1 MSSHLDPREHDHAAL
16 QHEAEHERPPRR
28 KSSVLFYL
36 VILFAAAFLLLLMS
50 YFMQQRANQ
59 EVISGLENK
68 SVSAVQ
74 SLDSLIQ
81 SNKQLQDENDS
92 LQQQVDKLEQ
102 MMAELGRDNDLL
114 RATVESQDD
123 WRIKNEAAMDWFW
136 QLDEAYVLG
145 KYTLCRNIIEAMEDE
160 SDGQPLKSY
169 LTTESTTDNKRFSPS
184 DRYQEIYNALK

>member
-1 MSSHLDPREHDHAAL
+1 MSNHLDPREHDHAAL

-74 SLDSLIQ
+74 SLDSLLKENE
-81 SNKQLQDENDS
+81 SLKQQVTEMEEQNNALKTEASAATVKNGQLSAEND
-92 LQQQVDKLEQ
+92 
-102 MMAELGRDNDLL
+102 AL
-114 RATVESQDD
+114 RRQAQ
-123 WRIKNEAAMDWFW
+123 AMDWLWRIQRSFSRGAYRDAREMVE
-136 QLDEAYVLG
+136 QFEATGLVPSLP
-145 KYTLCRNIIEAMEDE
+145 TLSTDGTEGRTPAEQYQAILEA
-160 SDGQPLKSY
+160 L
-169 LTTESTTDNKRFSPS
+169 N
-184 DRYQEIYNALK
+184 